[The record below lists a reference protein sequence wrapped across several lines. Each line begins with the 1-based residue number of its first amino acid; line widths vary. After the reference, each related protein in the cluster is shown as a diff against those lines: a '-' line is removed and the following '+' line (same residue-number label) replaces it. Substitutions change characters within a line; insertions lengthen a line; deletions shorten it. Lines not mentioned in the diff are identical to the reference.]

1 MPSATASSA
10 VPPEADNPAFAP
22 RREGPL
28 PMALLVQKFGGTSVA
43 DVERI
48 QAVAQR
54 ISRCREEG
62 HELVIVVSAM
72 GHTTDEL
79 TGLARAI
86 SGNPPQ
92 REMDMLLA
100 TGEQVSIALLSMALH
115 AQGVPAV
122 SMTGTQAGIV
132 TESAHGRARILEI
145 RTERLRRLLD
155 DGQVV
160 VVAGFQGTSS
170 GHAGTPEITT
180 LGRGGSDTSAVALA
194 AALGADA
201 CEIYTDVPGVLT
213 TDPRKVADAQLMDTV
228 TCDEM
233 LELASLGAAVL
244 HPRAVE
250 IARNYG
256 VPLVVRS
263 SWSDQPGTRLT
274 SGAARPIGSEGLEL
288 GKPVDGA
295 QLETHQAVVALAH
308 VPDRPGVAAQ
318 LFEALGAA
326 GLNVDLIVQATH
338 EGASNDIA
346 FTLPEADVDRAQLVC
361 REVLAALGADL
372 AEGGS
377 AQLSAQA
384 GMAKLS
390 ISGAGIMGRP
400 GVAARLF
407 DTLARAGINLRL
419 IATSEVK
426 VSCLVAG
433 DQGQR
438 ALRAAADAFELAE
451 GQLQLNPAL
460 CRVGDPAVRGVALD
474 RDQAQVAVRRVP
486 DRPGTAA
493 AVCRALADA
502 GISLDAIVQS
512 ERTHGGAGGEG
523 GQLSRDMSF
532 TLKRDDRAAA
542 ERALAPLLQQWPGS
556 HFEEGPAIARV
567 SAVGAGMPCTAGTAA
582 RMFRCLADAGINIE
596 LIATSEIRTSCV
608 VAEADGVRALQAVHA
623 AFGLGGSVVHKAEGT
638 EAPV

>member
-1 MPSATASSA
+1 
-10 VPPEADNPAFAP
+10 
-22 RREGPL
+22 
-28 PMALLVQKFGGTSVA
+28 MALLVQKFGGTSVA

-48 QAVAQR
+48 QAVARR
-54 ISRCREEG
+54 IAASREQG

-86 SGNPPQ
+86 SAQPPQ
-92 REMDMLLA
+92 RELDMLLA

-115 AQGVPAV
+115 QLGVPAV

-132 TESAHGRARILEI
+132 TESAHGRARILEV

-170 GHAGTPEITT
+170 GVAGTPEITT

-213 TDPRKVADAQLMDTV
+213 TDPRKVVDAQLMESV
-228 TCDEM
+228 SCDEM

-263 SWSDQPGTRLT
+263 SWSDAPGTRLT
-274 SGAARPIGSEGLEL
+274 SGSARANGQEGLEL

-295 QLETHQAVVALAH
+295 DLVLQQAVLALTD

-326 GLNVDLIVQATH
+326 ELNVDLIVQATQD
-338 EGASNDIA
+338 GGSNDIA
-346 FTLPEADVDRAQLVC
+346 FTLAEADLERASQVC
-361 REVLAALGADL
+361 RQVLSAMGAD
-372 AEGGS
+372 A
-377 AQLSAQA
+377 AVLSGEAD
-384 GMAKLS
+384 MAKIS
-390 ISGAGIMGRP
+390 ISGAGILGRP

-407 DTLARAGINLRL
+407 DTLARLGINLRL

-426 VSCLVAG
+426 VSCVVAG
-433 DQGQR
+433 RAGPK
-438 ALRAAADAFELAE
+438 ALRATAEAFELQDR
-451 GQLQLNPAL
+451 QLGHHTVSDQLAA
-460 CRVGDPAVRGVALD
+460 PAVRGVALD
-474 RDQAQVAVRRVP
+474 RDQIQVTVRHVP
-486 DRPGTAA
+486 DQPGSAA
-493 AVCRALADA
+493 AVCRTLAEA
-502 GISLDAIVQS
+502 AISLDAIVQS
-512 ERTHGGAGGEG
+512 ERTHTMGQ
-523 GQLSRDMSF
+523 QLSRDMSF
-532 TLKRDDRAAA
+532 VLKREDLSRA
-542 ERALAPLLQQWPGS
+542 EEALAPLLLQWPEACV
-556 HFEEGPAIARV
+556 EEGSAIARV
-567 SAVGAGMPCTAGTAA
+567 SAVGAGMPSTPGTAA
-582 RMFRCLADAGINIE
+582 RMFRAIAEAGINIE

-608 VAEADGVRALQAVHA
+608 VPDRDGVRALQAVHA
-623 AFGLGGSVVHKAEGT
+623 AFALGGVTEHQAEGT
-638 EAPV
+638 EAPLP

>member
-1 MPSATASSA
+1 
-10 VPPEADNPAFAP
+10 
-22 RREGPL
+22 
-28 PMALLVQKFGGTSVA
+28 MALLVQKFGGTSVA

-48 QAVAQR
+48 QAVARR
-54 ISRCREEG
+54 IAACRQAG
-62 HELVIVVSAM
+62 HDLVIVVSAM

-100 TGEQVSIALLSMALH
+100 TGEQVSIALLAMALQ
-115 AQGVPAV
+115 AIGVPAV
-122 SMTGTQAGIV
+122 SMTGPQVGIL
-132 TESAHGRARILEI
+132 TESTHGRARILDI
-145 RTERLRRLLD
+145 RTDRLRRLLEE
-155 DGQVV
+155 GNVV
-160 VVAGFQGTSS
+160 VVAGFQGTSNSLS
-170 GHAGTPEITT
+170 GVAEITT

-213 TDPRKVADAQLMDTV
+213 TDPRKVPDAQLMETV
-228 TCDEM
+228 TCNEM

-256 VPLVVRS
+256 VPLRVRS
-263 SWSDQPGTRLT
+263 SWSDQAGTLLT
-274 SGAARPIGSEGLEL
+274 SSTTSRRGSGEGLEL

-295 QLETHQAVVALAH
+295 ELDTAQAVLALSH
-308 VPDRPGVAAQ
+308 VPDQPGVAAQ
-318 LFEALGAA
+318 LFEALSAA
-326 GLNVDLIVQATH
+326 GLNVDLIVQSTH
-338 EGASNDIA
+338 DGSSNDIA
-346 FTLPEADVDRAQLVC
+346 FTVAEAQLNDAERVC
-361 REVLAALGADL
+361 RDLLAALRPGASGAND
-372 AEGGS
+372 AS
-377 AQLSAQA
+377 LSTEA

-407 DTLARAGINLRL
+407 DTLAKQGINLRL

-433 DQGQR
+433 HQGSK
-438 ALRAAADAFELAE
+438 ALQAAASCFELNE
-451 GQLQLNPAL
+451 QQLQLNPAPS
-460 CRVGDPAVRGVALD
+460 GAGEPEVRGVALD
-474 RDQAQVAVRRVP
+474 RDQAQVAVRRIP

-502 GISLDAIVQS
+502 AISLDAIVQS
-512 ERTHGGAGGEG
+512 ERTHGEGE
-523 GQLSRDMSF
+523 LRSRDMGF
-532 TLKRDDRAAA
+532 CLKRDDLDRA
-542 ERALAPLLQQWPGS
+542 RTALQPLLNQWPGAS
-556 HFEEGPAIARV
+556 FEEGLAISRV

-582 RMFRCLADAGINIE
+582 RMFRSLAEAGINIE
-596 LIATSEIRTSCV
+596 MIATSEIRTSCV
-608 VAEADGVRALQAVHA
+608 VAETDGIPALRAVHA
-623 AFGLGGSVVHKAEGT
+623 AFGLGGAVRHQAQGT

>member
-1 MPSATASSA
+1 M
-10 VPPEADNPAFAP
+10 
-22 RREGPL
+22 G
-28 PMALLVQKFGGTSVA
+28 LLVQKFGGTSVA
-43 DVERI
+43 DGERI
-48 QAVAQR
+48 QAVARR
-54 ISRCREEG
+54 IAASREAG
-62 HELVIVVSAM
+62 HDLVIVVSAM

-86 SGNPPQ
+86 SSDPPQ

-100 TGEQVSIALLSMALH
+100 TGEQVSIALLAMALH

-122 SMTGTQAGIV
+122 SMTGPQVGIV
-132 TESAHGRARILEI
+132 TESTHGRARILEV
-145 RTERLRRLLD
+145 RTERLQRHLD
-155 DGQVV
+155 NGLVV

-194 AALGADA
+194 AALGAEA

-213 TDPRKVADAQLMDTV
+213 TDPRKVADAQLMT
-228 TCDEM
+228 TISCNEM

-263 SWSDQPGTRLT
+263 SWSDAPGTLLT
-274 SGAARPIGSEGLEL
+274 SDSANRRPGHTGLEL
-288 GKPVDGA
+288 SRPVDGA
-295 QLETHQAVVALAH
+295 ELEEHQAVLALSH
-308 VPDRPGVAAQ
+308 VPDQPGVAAR
-318 LFEALGAA
+318 LFEALSAA

-346 FTLPEADVDRAQLVC
+346 FTLAETELERARTVC
-361 REVLAALGADL
+361 QELLTALGADQARL
-372 AEGGS
+372 TAE
-377 AQLSAQA
+377 A

-390 ISGAGIMGRP
+390 ISGAGILGRP

-407 DTLARAGINLRL
+407 DTLAKASINLRL

-433 DQGQR
+433 HQGAK
-438 ALRAAADAFELAE
+438 ALQAAAHCVELHDQ
-451 GQLQLNPAL
+451 QLRHNPA
-460 CRVGDPAVRGVALD
+460 PAGAGEPEVRGVALD
-474 RDQAQVAVRRVP
+474 RDQAQVAVRRIP
-486 DRPGTAA
+486 DKPGTAA
-493 AVCRALADA
+493 AVCRTLADA

-512 ERTHGGAGGEG
+512 ERTHGSGD
-523 GQLSRDMSF
+523 QLSRDMGF
-532 TLKRDDRAAA
+532 TLKRDDLQRAQAA
-542 ERALAPLLQQWPGS
+542 LHPLLAQWPGAS
-556 HFEEGPAIARV
+556 FEEGMAIARV
-567 SAVGAGMPCTAGTAA
+567 SAVGAGMPCTTGTAA
-582 RMFRCLADAGINIE
+582 RMFRSLAEAGINIE
-596 LIATSEIRTSCV
+596 MIATSEIRTSCV
-608 VAEADGVRALQAVHA
+608 VPEADGIRALQAVHA
-623 AFGLGGSVVHKAEGT
+623 AFGLGGAVVHQAEGT

>member
-1 MPSATASSA
+1 
-10 VPPEADNPAFAP
+10 
-22 RREGPL
+22 
-28 PMALLVQKFGGTSVA
+28 MALLVQKFGGTSVA
-43 DVERI
+43 DVPRI
-48 QAVAQR
+48 QAVARR
-54 ISRCREEG
+54 IARSREEG
-62 HELVIVVSAM
+62 NDLVIVVSAM

-86 SGNPPQ
+86 TSNPPQ

-100 TGEQVSIALLSMALH
+100 TGEQVAIALLSMALH
-115 AQGVPAV
+115 EQGVPAV

-145 RTERLRRLLD
+145 RTERLHHLLGE
-155 DGQVV
+155 GQVV
-160 VVAGFQGTSS
+160 VVAGFQGTSNS
-170 GHAGTPEITT
+170 AAGTPEITT

-213 TDPRKVADAQLMDTV
+213 TDPRKVADAQLMERV
-228 TCDEM
+228 SCNEM

-263 SWSDQPGTRLT
+263 SWSEEPGTLLT
-274 SGAARPIGSEGLEL
+274 SGSARPIGHGGLEL

-295 QLETHQAVVALAH
+295 ELDEQQAVIALAH

-346 FTLPEADVDRAQLVC
+346 FTLGAADLVRAELVC
-361 REVLAALGADL
+361 REVLAAMGAAMGIGG
-372 AEGGS
+372 AELR
-377 AQLSAQA
+377 AEA
-384 GMAKLS
+384 GLAKLS

-407 DTLARAGINLRL
+407 DTLARSGINLRL

-438 ALRAAADAFELAE
+438 ALRAAAETFELQE
-451 GQLQLNPAL
+451 GQLRLNPEL
-460 CRVGDPAVRGVALD
+460 CRLDAPPVRGVALD

-502 GISLDAIVQS
+502 AISLDAIVQS
-512 ERTHGGAGGEG
+512 ERLHDGASAP
-523 GQLSRDMSF
+523 SRDISF
-532 TLKRDDRAAA
+532 TLKRDDRLRA
-542 ERALAPLLQQWPGS
+542 EQALAPLLQQWPGA

-567 SAVGAGMPCTAGTAA
+567 SAVGAGMPCTPGTAA
-582 RMFRCLADAGINIE
+582 RMFRSLADAGINIE

-623 AFGLGGSVVHKAEGT
+623 SFALGGTISHRAEGS
-638 EAPV
+638 EAPAISPGPPASGAAP

>member
-1 MPSATASSA
+1 
-10 VPPEADNPAFAP
+10 
-22 RREGPL
+22 
-28 PMALLVQKFGGTSVA
+28 MALLVQKFGGTSVA

-48 QAVAQR
+48 QAVARR
-54 ISRCREEG
+54 IAACRQEG

-86 SGNPPQ
+86 CPQPPQ

-115 AQGVPAV
+115 QQGVPAV

-132 TESAHGRARILEI
+132 TESAHGRARILEV

-170 GHAGTPEITT
+170 GACGTPEITT

-213 TDPRKVADAQLMDTV
+213 TDPRKVSDARLMELV
-228 TCDEM
+228 SCNEM

-263 SWSDQPGTRLT
+263 SWSDAPGTRLT
-274 SGAARPIGSEGLEL
+274 SGTPRACGPEGLEL

-295 QLETHQAVVALAH
+295 ELELAQAVLALTD

-326 GLNVDLIVQATH
+326 DLNVDLIVQASQD
-338 EGASNDIA
+338 GGSNDIA
-346 FTLPEADVDRAQLVC
+346 FTLAEADLERASQVC
-361 REVLAALGADL
+361 RQVLQEMGADQ
-372 AEGGS
+372 AV
-377 AQLSAQA
+377 LSSEAD
-384 GMAKLS
+384 MAKIS
-390 ISGAGIMGRP
+390 ISGAGILGRP

-407 DTLARAGINLRL
+407 DTLARLGINLRL

-426 VSCLVAG
+426 VSCVVAG
-433 DQGQR
+433 REGPK
-438 ALRAAADAFELAE
+438 ALRATAVAFELQE
-451 GQLQLNPAL
+451 RQLSHQSLGCQPS
-460 CRVGDPAVRGVALD
+460 DPAVRGVALD
-474 RDQAQVAVRRVP
+474 RDQIQLTVRHVP
-486 DRPGTAA
+486 DLPGSAA
-493 AVCRALADA
+493 AVCRTLAEA
-502 GISLDAIVQS
+502 AISVDAIVQS
-512 ERTHGGAGGEG
+512 ERTHTM
-523 GQLSRDMSF
+523 GQQRSRDMSF
-532 TLKRDDRAAA
+532 VLKREDRSGA
-542 ERALAPLLQQWPGS
+542 EEALAPLFLQWPEACL
-556 HFEEGPAIARV
+556 EEGSAIARV
-567 SAVGAGMPCTAGTAA
+567 SAVGAGMPCTPGTAA
-582 RMFRCLADAGINIE
+582 RMFRAIAEAGINIE

-608 VAEADGVRALQAVHA
+608 VPEADGVRALQAVHG
-623 AFGLGGSVVHKAEGT
+623 AFGLGGVVAHRAEGT
-638 EAPV
+638 EAPGP

>member
-1 MPSATASSA
+1 
-10 VPPEADNPAFAP
+10 
-22 RREGPL
+22 
-28 PMALLVQKFGGTSVA
+28 MALLVQKFGGTSVA

-48 QAVAQR
+48 QAVAKR
-54 ISRCREEG
+54 IEGSREAG
-62 HELVIVVSAM
+62 HDLVIVVSAM

-86 SGNPPQ
+86 STNPPQ

-100 TGEQVSIALLSMALH
+100 TGEQVSIALLSMALNDL
-115 AQGVPAV
+115 GVPAI
-122 SMTGTQAGIV
+122 SMTGPQVGIL

-145 RTERLRRLLD
+145 KTERLRHLLD
-155 DGQVV
+155 DGNVV
-160 VVAGFQGTSS
+160 VVAGFQGTSNSLS
-170 GHAGTPEITT
+170 GVPEITT

-194 AALGADA
+194 AAIGADA

-256 VPLVVRS
+256 VPLIVRS
-263 SWSDQPGTRLT
+263 SWTDAPGTLLT
-274 SGAARPIGSEGLEL
+274 SEATSRRGSGDGLEL

-295 QLETHQAVVALAH
+295 ELETDQAVLALSH

-318 LFEALGAA
+318 LFEALSGA
-326 GLNVDLIVQATH
+326 GLSVDLIVQSTH
-338 EGASNDIA
+338 EGSSNDIA
-346 FTLPEADVDRAQLVC
+346 FTVAQPQLELAKAVCQQVLEAMD
-361 REVLAALGADL
+361 AASAGATL
-372 AEGGS
+372 TAE
-377 AQLSAQA
+377 A

-407 DTLARAGINLRL
+407 DTLAKGGINLRL

-433 DQGQR
+433 HQGNK
-438 ALRAAADAFELAE
+438 ALQAAAQCFELNE
-451 GQLQLNPAL
+451 RQLHLNPAPS
-460 CRVGDPAVRGVALD
+460 GAGQPEVRGVALD
-474 RDQAQVAVRRVP
+474 RDQAQVAVRRLP
-486 DRPGTAA
+486 DKPGTAA

-502 GISLDAIVQS
+502 GVSLDAIVQS
-512 ERTHGGAGGEG
+512 ERTHGAGES
-523 GQLSRDMSF
+523 LSRDMGF
-532 TLKRDDRAAA
+532 CLKRDDLARAHT
-542 ERALAPLLQQWPGS
+542 ALQPLLNQWPGAS
-556 HFEEGPAIARV
+556 FEEGMAIARV
-567 SAVGAGMPCTAGTAA
+567 SAVGAGMPCTAGTAG
-582 RMFRCLADAGINIE
+582 RMFRALADAQINIE
-596 LIATSEIRTSCV
+596 MIATSEIRTSCV
-608 VAEADGVRALQAVHA
+608 VPEGDGVKALQVIHS
-623 AFGLGGSVVHKAEGT
+623 AFGLGGVVQHQAQGT
-638 EAPV
+638 EAPL